1 MNVFVEGN
9 IGAGKTTIISLVEKQ
24 LKDVIGKDIQVYP
37 EPIAD
42 WEQTPE
48 GNLLDLFRLNPSKY
62 GFVLQTLIMTTLL
75 KHRQFVSV
83 DTVNLFERS
92 LDSAKLVFQKILES
106 ERALSPIHTYVLNQL
121 FETMKPIA
129 PTIHGI
135 IYMKVSFTNEY
146 D

>member
-1 MNVFVEGN
+1 M
-9 IGAGKTTIISLVEKQ
+9 VEKQ
-24 LKDVIGKDIQVYP
+24 LKGLIGKDIQVYP

-42 WEQTPE
+42 WEQTPD
-48 GNLLDLFRLNPSKY
+48 GNLLDLLRLNSSKY

-83 DTVNLFERS
+83 DTLNLFERS

-121 FETMKPIA
+121 IETMKPIA

-135 IYMKVSFTNEY
+135 IYMMVSFRNEY

>member
-1 MNVFVEGN
+1 MNVSFEGN

-24 LKDVIGKDIQVYP
+24 LKGLIGKDIKVYP

-42 WEQTPE
+42 WEQTPD

-62 GFVLQTLIMTTLL
+62 GFVLQTLIMTCLL
-75 KHRQFVSV
+75 KDRHFVSAE
-83 DTVNLFERS
+83 TVNLFERT

-106 ERALSPIHTYVLNQL
+106 ELSLSPIHTYVLNQL
-121 FETMKPIA
+121 FETMKRIA

-135 IYMKVSFTNEY
+135 IYMKVSF
-146 D
+146 